1 MRQTKSNQDKKSK
14 QVPML
19 KGEKAIAK
27 FWDTHDAADY
37 WDSMEELDEPL
48 VLDPRLE
55 KRIMERHK
63 KRLLTMRLEQ
73 GQISDARR
81 VAAKKGIGYQTLL
94 RVWIQAGIQ
103 QEWKSRLA
111 GRVSKNFER

>member
-1 MRQTKSNQDKKSK
+1 MREIKNSKEKKAK
-14 QVPML
+14 QAPAL

-27 FWDTHDAADY
+27 FWETHDVADY
-37 WDSMEELDEPL
+37 WDNMAEVNEPF

-55 KRIMERHK
+55 KKIRERHK

-73 GQISDARR
+73 GQIADARR
-81 VAAKKGIGYQTLL
+81 IAARKGIGYQTLL

-103 QEWKSRLA
+103 QEWKSRA
-111 GRVSKNFER
+111 SGRVA